1 MKLYTV
7 LRTLGP
13 GILFASTAIG
23 VSHLVQSTRAGADY
37 GFTLLWAVVAA
48 NVLKFPFF
56 EFGSRYASATGES
69 LIDGY
74 KRIGKGMLWLYLAV
88 TIGSMFF
95 VAAAVSAVGAGFFDH
110 LFGLSD
116 WWKGFPL
123 YPVALLIAL
132 CLFILIWGQYK
143 MLDKTIKIVG
153 SMMVITTLVAFV
165 LVLKNGRA
173 TPVIDFQ
180 ASSVWEPAGIAFLI
194 ALMGWMPTAVDL
206 STWNSLWTLERI
218 RSSGFKP
225 SLRATLLE
233 FHIGYWL
240 SAILAVCFLTL
251 GAYLVFGT
259 GKEMPEG
266 SAAFSK
272 RVIELYTAAMGGWS
286 YYLIATAAFS
296 IMFGTVIGVLD
307 GFARALERT
316 LWLLADS
323 PELQNRM
330 HKGRKVYVIGLLT
343 IALGAFGVI
352 AWFGNQLKA
361 LVDVA
366 TTLSFLVAPLI
377 AIVNLRLVTR
387 ADFPYEA
394 RPGLTMRLLS
404 YAGIAFLTGFSLLY
418 LWNL

>member
-1 MKLYTV
+1 MKLHHL

-37 GFTLLWAVVAA
+37 GFALLWAVVAA

-88 TIGSMFF
+88 TICSMFF

-116 WWKGFPL
+116 LWKGFPL
-123 YPVALLIAL
+123 YPVALLIVL

-153 SMMVITTLVAFV
+153 TIMVVTTLLAFV
-165 LVLKNGRA
+165 LVLKNGRVEPMA
-173 TPVIDFQ
+173 DFQ
-180 ASSVWEPAGIAFLI
+180 APAVWNSAGIAFLI

-218 RSSGFKP
+218 KSSGFKP
-225 SLRATLLE
+225 SLRATLFE

-251 GAYLVFGT
+251 GAYLVYGT
-259 GKEMPEG
+259 GKEMPEA

-272 RVIELYTAAMGGWS
+272 RVVELYTAAMGGWS

-307 GFARALERT
+307 GYARALERT

-330 HKGRKVYVIGLLT
+330 HKGRRVYVFGLLT

-352 AWFGNQLKA
+352 AYFGNQLKA

-366 TTLSFLVAPLI
+366 TTLSFLIAPLV
-377 AIVNLRLVTR
+377 AVVNLWLVTR
-387 ADFPYEA
+387 PGFPEEA
-394 RPGLTMRLLS
+394 RPGLAMRLLS
-404 YAGIAFLTGFSLLY
+404 YAGIAFLTGFSLFY